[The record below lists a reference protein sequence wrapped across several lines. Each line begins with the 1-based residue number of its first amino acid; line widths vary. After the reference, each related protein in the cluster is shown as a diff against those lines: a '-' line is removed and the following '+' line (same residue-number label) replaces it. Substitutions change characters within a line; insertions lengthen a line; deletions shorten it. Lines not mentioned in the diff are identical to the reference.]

1 MRQNEKNRHKNR
13 PRKRAFTWASRL
25 NAGVVYMSRAD
36 SCHEYL
42 FQATEEDLN
51 QIKDVFASKLHQFFF
66 YSFILRKFWNHG
78 KILIKQVG
86 PVISGLAHVNGPLL
100 WL

>member
-1 MRQNEKNRHKNR
+1 
-13 PRKRAFTWASRL
+13 
-25 NAGVVYMSRAD
+25 MSRAD

-66 YSFILRKFWNHG
+66 YSFILRKF
-78 KILIKQVG
+78 
-86 PVISGLAHVNGPLL
+86 
-100 WL
+100 